1 MKLNVSI
8 CVLQLFHWEGNLQDV
23 VALKKRSCALEGVTL
38 AALTDSPAYVDLD
51 YAGSFFF
58 SSSLADHCSAGQLL
72 AVSVSP
78 NNKTS
83 GKHQDFTTH
92 C

>member
-1 MKLNVSI
+1 MKLNVSV
-8 CVLQLFHWEGNLQDV
+8 CVMQLFDWQGNLQDV
-23 VALKKRSCALEGVTL
+23 VALKKRTCALEGVSL
-38 AALTDSPAYVDLD
+38 AASTDSPAYVDLN
-51 YAGSFFF
+51 YTGSFFF
-58 SSSLADHCSAGQLL
+58 SSSLDDHCSAGQLL

-83 GKHQDFTTH
+83 GKQQDVATH